1 VKFLDLHI
9 VKEVQ
14 GVVRLPGSKSI
25 SNRILLLAALASG
38 ATHVRDVLIADDTI
52 CMLNALKAL
61 GVSIRQTN
69 ENDCL
74 IQGVGGRFPV
84 RETDLFLG
92 NAGTAYRPLTAVLSL
107 AQGHYRLYGE
117 SRMYERPV
125 GDLVDALRQL
135 GSDITYLGN
144 EGFPPLEIKAA
155 KIQADSLVVRG
166 DVSSQYLTSLLIA
179 SPLIGGMLTIEVIGK
194 LISRPYISLTLELM
208 LRFGVE
214 IEQDRLRHFVLH
226 DGLNYISPGEI
237 IVEGDASS
245 ASYFLAAGA
254 IGGGPVRVEGIGRD
268 SFQGDVR
275 FIKALEKMGARI
287 VQGDNWIEVRAPQSG
302 FLRAINIDCNHIPD
316 AAMTLAVV
324 ALFADGITML
334 TNIASWKVK
343 ETDRLA
349 AMATEL
355 RKLGAT
361 VDEGPDFIRITPS
374 TDKNLTSHVAIN
386 TYNDHRMAMCF
397 SLVSLG
403 APVRINDPDCVAKTF
418 PDYFEKFA
426 EIVKH

>member
-1 VKFLDLHI
+1 VKFLDLHA
-9 VKEVQ
+9 VKEAQ

-52 CMLNALKAL
+52 CMLNALKGL
-61 GVSIRQTN
+61 GVSISQTN

-74 IQGVGGRFPV
+74 VQGIGGRFPV
-84 RETDLFLG
+84 READLFLG

-107 AQGHYRLYGE
+107 VQGHYRLYGV

-155 KIQADSLVVRG
+155 KIQADSLSVRG

-179 SPLIGGMLTIEVIGK
+179 SPLIGGRLTIEVIGK
-194 LISRPYISLTLELM
+194 LISWPYINLTLELM

-214 IEQDRLRHFVLH
+214 IEQEGLRHFVLQ

-237 IVEGDASS
+237 FVEGDASS

-268 SFQGDVR
+268 SFQGDVC
-275 FIKALEKMGARI
+275 FIKALEKMGARV
-287 VQGDNWIEVRAPQSG
+287 VQGNNWVEVRAPQSG
-302 FLRAINIDCNHIPD
+302 SLRAINIDCNHIPD

-361 VDEGPDFIRITPS
+361 VDEGPDFLRITPS
-374 TDKNLTSHVAIN
+374 IDKNLTSHVAIS

-403 APVRINDPDCVAKTF
+403 APVRINDPDCVSKTF
-418 PDYFEKFA
+418 PSYFEKFA
-426 EIVKH
+426 EIVKY

>member
-1 VKFLDLHI
+1 MKFLDLHA

-38 ATHVRDVLIADDTI
+38 TTHVRDVLIADDTI

-61 GVSIRQTN
+61 GVSINQTN
-69 ENDCL
+69 ENDYL
-74 IQGVGGRFPV
+74 VQGVGGRFPV
-84 RETDLFLG
+84 READLFLG

-107 AQGHYRLYGE
+107 VQGHYRLYGV

-125 GDLVDALRQL
+125 RDLVDALRQL

-179 SPLIGGMLTIEVIGK
+179 SPLIGKMLTIEVIGK
-194 LISRPYISLTLELM
+194 LISRPYINLTLELM

-214 IEQDRLRHFVLH
+214 IEQERLRHFVLY

-237 IVEGDASS
+237 FVEGDASS

-275 FIKALEKMGARI
+275 FIKALEKMGAR
-287 VQGDNWIEVRAPQSG
+287 VLQGDNWIEVRAPQFGS
-302 FLRAINIDCNHIPD
+302 LRAINIDCNHIPD

-334 TNIASWKVK
+334 TNIASWRVK

-361 VDEGPDFIRITPS
+361 VDEGPDFLRITPS
-374 TDKNLTSHVAIN
+374 VDKNLTSHVAIN

-397 SLVSLG
+397 SLASLG
-403 APVRINDPDCVAKTF
+403 APVRINDPDCVSKTF
-418 PDYFEKFA
+418 PNYFEKFA
-426 EIVKH
+426 EIVKY

>member
-1 VKFLDLHI
+1 MKFLDLHA

-38 ATHVRDVLIADDTI
+38 TTHVRDVLIADDTI

-61 GVSIRQTN
+61 GVSINQTN
-69 ENDCL
+69 ENDYL
-74 IQGVGGRFPV
+74 VQGVGGRFPV
-84 RETDLFLG
+84 READLFLG

-107 AQGHYRLYGE
+107 VQGHYRLYGV

-125 GDLVDALRQL
+125 RDLVDALRQL

-179 SPLIGGMLTIEVIGK
+179 SPLIGKMLTIEVIGK
-194 LISRPYISLTLELM
+194 LISRPYINLTLELM

-214 IEQDRLRHFVLH
+214 IEQERLRHFVLY

-237 IVEGDASS
+237 FVEGDASS

-275 FIKALEKMGARI
+275 FIKALEKMGAR
-287 VQGDNWIEVRAPQSG
+287 VLQGDNWIEVRAPQFGS
-302 FLRAINIDCNHIPD
+302 LRAINIDCNHIPD

-361 VDEGPDFIRITPS
+361 VDEGSDFLRITPS
-374 TDKNLTSHVAIN
+374 IDKNLTSHVDIN

-397 SLVSLG
+397 SLASLG
-403 APVRINDPDCVAKTF
+403 APVRINDPDCVSKTF
-418 PDYFEKFA
+418 PNYFEKFA
-426 EIVKH
+426 EIVKY

>member
-1 VKFLDLHI
+1 MKFLDLHT

-38 ATHVRDVLIADDTI
+38 TTHVRDVLIADDTI
-52 CMLNALKAL
+52 CMLNALKVL
-61 GVSIRQTN
+61 GVSISQTN
-69 ENDCL
+69 ENDFL
-74 IQGVGGRFPV
+74 VQGVGGRFPV
-84 RETDLFLG
+84 READLFLG

-107 AQGHYRLYGE
+107 IQGHYRLYGV

-125 GDLVDALRQL
+125 GDLVDALRLL
-135 GSDITYLGN
+135 GSDITYLRN

-179 SPLIGGMLTIEVIGK
+179 SPLIGEMLTIEVIGK
-194 LISRPYISLTLELM
+194 LISRPYINLTLKLM
-208 LRFGVE
+208 LCFGVE
-214 IEQDRLRHFVLH
+214 IEQDGLRHFVLH

-237 IVEGDASS
+237 FVEGDASS
-245 ASYFLAAGA
+245 ASYFFAAGA

-275 FIKALEKMGARI
+275 FIKALEKMGAR
-287 VQGDNWIEVRAPQSG
+287 VLQGDNWIEVRAPQSG
-302 FLRAINIDCNHIPD
+302 SLRAINIDCNHIPD

-361 VDEGPDFIRITPS
+361 VDEGPDFLRITPS
-374 TDKNLTSHVAIN
+374 VDKNITSHVDIN

-403 APVRINDPDCVAKTF
+403 APVRINDPDCVSKTF
-418 PDYFEKFA
+418 PNYFEKFA
-426 EIVKH
+426 EIVKY

>member
-1 VKFLDLHI
+1 MKFLDLRA
-9 VKEVQ
+9 VKETQ

-25 SNRILLLAALASG
+25 SNRVLLLAALASG
-38 ATHVRDVLIADDTI
+38 GTHVRDVLVADDTI
-52 CMLNALKAL
+52 CMLNALKVL
-61 GVSIRQTN
+61 GVSISQTD
-69 ENDCL
+69 ENDYFV
-74 IQGVGGRFPV
+74 QGVGGRFSV
-84 RETDLFLG
+84 CETDLFLG
-92 NAGTAYRPLTAVLSL
+92 NAGTVYRPLTAVLSL
-107 AQGHYRLYGE
+107 VQGHYRLYGV

-144 EGFPPLEIKAA
+144 DGFPPLEIKAA
-155 KIQADSLVVRG
+155 EIQANSLVVRG

-179 SPLIGGMLTIEVIGK
+179 SPLIGEMLTIEVIGK
-194 LISRPYISLTLELM
+194 LISRPYINLTLGLM

-214 IEQDRLRHFVLH
+214 IEQDGLQHFVLH

-237 IVEGDASS
+237 FVEGDASS

-254 IGGGPVRVEGIGRD
+254 IGGGPVRVEGIGRN
-268 SFQGDVR
+268 SLQGDVL
-275 FIKALEKMGARI
+275 FIKALEKMGARV

-302 FLRAINIDCNHIPD
+302 SLRAINIDCNHIPD

-324 ALFADGITML
+324 ALFADGATML
-334 TNIASWKVK
+334 TNIASWRVK

-361 VDEGPDFIRITPS
+361 VDEGPDFLRITPS
-374 TDKNLTSHVAIN
+374 IDRNITSFVAIN
-386 TYNDHRMAMCF
+386 TYRDHRMAMCF
-397 SLVSLG
+397 SLASLG
-403 APVRINDPDCVAKTF
+403 APVRINDPSCVSKTF
-418 PDYFEKFA
+418 PNYFEKFA
-426 EIVKH
+426 EIVKY

>member
-1 VKFLDLHI
+1 VKFLDLHT

-38 ATHVRDVLIADDTI
+38 TTHVRDVLIADDTI
-52 CMLNALKAL
+52 CMLNALKVL
-61 GVSIRQTN
+61 GVSISQTN
-69 ENDCL
+69 ENDFL
-74 IQGVGGRFPV
+74 VQGVGGRFPV
-84 RETDLFLG
+84 READLFLG
-92 NAGTAYRPLTAVLSL
+92 NVGTAYRPLTAVLSL
-107 AQGHYRLYGE
+107 IQGHYRLYGV

-125 GDLVDALRQL
+125 GDLVDALRLL

-144 EGFPPLEIKAA
+144 EGFPPLEIRAA

-166 DVSSQYLTSLLIA
+166 DVFSQYLTSLLIA
-179 SPLIGGMLTIEVIGK
+179 SPLIGKMLTIEVIGK
-194 LISRPYISLTLELM
+194 LISRPYINLTLELM
-208 LRFGVE
+208 LCFGVE
-214 IEQDRLRHFVLH
+214 IEQDGLRHFVFH

-237 IVEGDASS
+237 FVEGDASS

-275 FIKALEKMGARI
+275 FIKALEKMGAR
-287 VQGDNWIEVRAPQSG
+287 VLQGDNWIEVRAPQFGS
-302 FLRAINIDCNHIPD
+302 LRAINIDCNHIPD

-361 VDEGPDFIRITPS
+361 VDEGPDFLRITPS
-374 TDKNLTSHVAIN
+374 VDKNLTSHVAIN

-397 SLVSLG
+397 SLASLG
-403 APVRINDPDCVAKTF
+403 APVRINDPDCVSKTF
-418 PDYFEKFA
+418 PSYFEKFA
-426 EIVKH
+426 EIVKY

>member
-1 VKFLDLHI
+1 VKFLDLHA

-38 ATHVRDVLIADDTI
+38 TTHVRDVLIADDTI

-61 GVSIRQTN
+61 GVSINQTN
-69 ENDCL
+69 ENDYL
-74 IQGVGGRFPV
+74 VQGVGGRFPV
-84 RETDLFLG
+84 READLFLG

-107 AQGHYRLYGE
+107 VQGRYRLYGL

-179 SPLIGGMLTIEVIGK
+179 SPLIGKMLTIEVIGK
-194 LISRPYISLTLELM
+194 LISRPYINLTLELM

-214 IEQDRLRHFVLH
+214 IEQERLRHFVLY

-237 IVEGDASS
+237 FVEGDASS

-254 IGGGPVRVEGIGRD
+254 IGGGPVRVEGIGHD

-275 FIKALEKMGARI
+275 FIKALEMMGAHV

-302 FLRAINIDCNHIPD
+302 SLRAINIDCNHIPD

-361 VDEGPDFIRITPS
+361 VDEGSDFLRITPS
-374 TDKNLTSHVAIN
+374 IGKNLTSHVDIN

-403 APVRINDPDCVAKTF
+403 APVRINDPNCVSKTF

-426 EIVKH
+426 EIVKY

>member
-1 VKFLDLHI
+1 MKFLDLHT

-38 ATHVRDVLIADDTI
+38 ATHVRDILISDDTI
-52 CMLNALKAL
+52 CMLDALKAL
-61 GVSIRQTN
+61 GVSINQIN

-74 IQGVGGRFPV
+74 VQGVGGRFPV
-84 RETDLFLG
+84 READLFLG

-107 AQGHYRLYGE
+107 VQGHYRLYGV

-194 LISRPYISLTLELM
+194 LISRPYINLTLELM

-214 IEQDRLRHFVLH
+214 IEQDGLRHFVLH

-237 IVEGDASS
+237 FVEGDASS

-275 FIKALEKMGARI
+275 FIKALEKMGARV

-302 FLRAINIDCNHIPD
+302 SLRAINIDCNHIPD
-316 AAMTLAVV
+316 AAMTLAVI

-361 VDEGPDFIRITPS
+361 VDEGPDFLRITPS
-374 TDKNLTSHVAIN
+374 IDKNLTSHVAIS

-403 APVRINDPDCVAKTF
+403 APVRINDPDCVSKTF
-418 PDYFEKFA
+418 PNYFEKFA

>member
-1 VKFLDLHI
+1 MKFLDLHA

-38 ATHVRDVLIADDTI
+38 TTHVRDVLIADDTI

-61 GVSIRQTN
+61 GVSINQTN
-69 ENDCL
+69 ENDYL
-74 IQGVGGRFPV
+74 VQGVGGRFPV
-84 RETDLFLG
+84 READLFLG

-107 AQGHYRLYGE
+107 VQGHYRLYGV

-125 GDLVDALRQL
+125 RDLVDALRQL

-179 SPLIGGMLTIEVIGK
+179 SPLIGKMLTIEVIGK
-194 LISRPYISLTLELM
+194 LISRPYINLTLELM

-214 IEQDRLRHFVLH
+214 IEQERLRHFVLY

-237 IVEGDASS
+237 FVEGDASS

-254 IGGGPVRVEGIGRD
+254 IGGGPVRVEGIGHD

-275 FIKALEKMGARI
+275 FIKALEMMGAHV

-302 FLRAINIDCNHIPD
+302 SLRAINIDCNHIPD

-361 VDEGPDFIRITPS
+361 VDEGSDFLRITPS
-374 TDKNLTSHVAIN
+374 IDKNLTSHVDIN

-403 APVRINDPDCVAKTF
+403 APVRINDPNCVSKTF

-426 EIVKH
+426 EIVKY

>member
-1 VKFLDLHI
+1 MKFLDLHT

-38 ATHVRDVLIADDTI
+38 TTHVRDLLIADDTM

-69 ENDCL
+69 DNDYL
-74 IQGVGGRFPV
+74 VQGASGRFPV

-107 AQGHYRLYGE
+107 VQGHYHLYGV

-179 SPLIGGMLTIEVIGK
+179 SPLVGGMITIGVIGK
-194 LISRPYISLTLELM
+194 LISRPYINLTLELM

-214 IEQDRLRHFVLH
+214 MEQDGLRHFVLH
-226 DGLNYISPGEI
+226 DGFNYISPGEI
-237 IVEGDASS
+237 FVEGDASS

-254 IGGGPVRVEGIGRD
+254 VGGGPVRVEGIGRN
-268 SFQGDVR
+268 SFQGDVH
-275 FIKALEKMGARI
+275 FIKALEKMGARV

-302 FLRAINIDCNHIPD
+302 SLRAINIDCNHIPD
-316 AAMTLAVV
+316 AAMTLAVI
-324 ALFADGITML
+324 ALFADGTTML

-374 TDKNLTSHVAIN
+374 IGKDLTSNVAIN

-403 APVRINDPDCVAKTF
+403 TPVRINDPGCVSKTF
-418 PDYFEKFA
+418 PNYFEKFA

>member
-1 VKFLDLHI
+1 VKFIDLPA
-9 VKEVQ
+9 VKQVQ

-38 ATHVRDVLIADDTI
+38 TTHVRDILIADDTT
-52 CMLNALKAL
+52 CMLNALKVL
-61 GVSIRQTN
+61 GVSINQTN
-69 ENDCL
+69 ENDYL
-74 IQGVGGRFPV
+74 VQGVGGQFPV
-84 RETDLFLG
+84 READLFLG
-92 NAGTAYRPLTAVLSL
+92 NAGTAYRPLAAVLSL
-107 AQGHYRLYGE
+107 VQGHYRLYGA

-144 EGFPPLEIKAA
+144 ERFPPLEIKAA
-155 KIQADSLVVRG
+155 KIQAGTLVVRG

-179 SPLIGGMLTIEVIGK
+179 SPLTGEMLTIEVIGK
-194 LISRPYISLTLELM
+194 LISRPYIKLTLELM

-214 IEQDRLRHFVLH
+214 IEQEELRHFVLH

-237 IVEGDASS
+237 FVEGDASS

-268 SFQGDVR
+268 SLQGDVR
-275 FIKALEKMGARI
+275 FIKALEKMGAHV

-302 FLRAINIDCNHIPD
+302 SLRAINIDCNHIPD

-361 VDEGPDFIRITPS
+361 VDEGPDFLRIKPS
-374 TDKNLTSHVAIN
+374 IDKNLTSHVAIN

-403 APVRINDPDCVAKTF
+403 APVRINDPDCVSKTF

-426 EIVKH
+426 EIVKY